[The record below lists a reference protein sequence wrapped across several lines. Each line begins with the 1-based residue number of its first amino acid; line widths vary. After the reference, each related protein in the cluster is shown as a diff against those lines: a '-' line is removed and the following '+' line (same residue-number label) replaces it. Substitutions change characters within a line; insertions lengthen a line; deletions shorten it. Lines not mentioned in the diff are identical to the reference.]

1 MAHPTLTERLERLS
15 GCAGVWILDERCPRQ
30 YGSDL
35 RRLPTWD
42 CKTPGQALER
52 CITLRWRDCRLL
64 FSADAL
70 NGDSGYGYTAPT
82 VYRSN
87 ERVFRAEFAAA
98 LERADG
104 DADGVALDL
113 RFITEEMLEAIESLQ
128 DYPILDECDHS
139 ELEHEAQQEE
149 WESWGASDWR
159 GLVESKLAD
168 ALQSLPA
175 VGSADAV
182 DADEWAEE
190 ALERYGEEALYDL
203 FRSCADAAGE
213 YWQEE
218 SGGGFWIRLERCAA
232 EIGTA
237 DLAEIAGVPAAALDP
252 EQAWRFEPY
261 PWVGASAAP
270 LLTVAACG
278 APTA

>member
-1 MAHPTLTERLERLS
+1 MAHPTLTDRLERLS
-15 GCAGVWILDERCPRQ
+15 GCAGVWILDERDASQ

-42 CKTPGQALER
+42 CKTPEQALER

-70 NGDSGYGYTAPT
+70 NGDSGHGYSAPT
-82 VYRSN
+82 MYRSN

-139 ELEHEAQQEE
+139 ELELEAQQEE

-159 GLVESKLAD
+159 QQVASRLAD
-168 ALQSLPA
+168 SLEDLAERLERCPE
-175 VGSADAV
+175 
-182 DADEWAEE
+182 EWAEE
-190 ALERYGEEALYDL
+190 ALERYGEEALYEL
-203 FRSCADAAGE
+203 FRDCADAAGE

-218 SGGGFWIRLERCAA
+218 SGGGFWIRLERVA
-232 EIGTA
+232 EELERD
-237 DLAEIAGVPAAALDP
+237 DLAEIAGVPTAALDP

-261 PWVGASAAP
+261 PWVGATASP
-270 LLTVAACG
+270 LLSLAPAALG
-278 APTA
+278 SQL